1 MNTAATIAR
10 NTVRIAGLIQ
20 IVLGLFFW
28 TGRALTLLSVH
39 IAVGL
44 ILVLALWTLAGLA
57 ARAGVNLGLVLTA
70 VLWGLLVVLFG
81 LTQTQILTG
90 GSHWVIQILHLAIGL
105 SAIGQAEGLGQRI
118 KQTWAPARA

>member
-20 IVLGLFFW
+20 VVLGLLFW
-28 TGRALTLLSVH
+28 TGRALNLLSVH

-90 GSHWVIQILHLAIGL
+90 GSHWLIQILHLAIGL

>member
-1 MNTAATIAR
+1 VNTAATIAR

-20 IVLGLFFW
+20 IVLGLLLW
-28 TGRALTLLSVH
+28 TGRALNLLSVH

-44 ILVLALWTLAGLA
+44 ILVLALWTLAGLG
-57 ARAGVNLGLVLTA
+57 ARAGVNLGFVLTA
-70 VLWGLLVVLFG
+70 FLWGLVVVLFG

-90 GSHWVIQILHLAIGL
+90 GSHWLIQILHLAIGL